1 MTHAHPQSWS
11 EISSLAISEDAVR
24 QLHPAESH
32 KLYLNVYPAAEAVS
46 VKASHAFVLYVLQ
59 GECTLTIAGAPVT
72 LAAAQLIHLEAGV
85 FECVA
90 GTDGVRLMKVFQRA

>member
-32 KLYLNVYPAAEAVS
+32 KLYLNRTRLLKRSASRRVMLLCCMS
-46 VKASHAFVLYVLQ
+46 CKANA
-59 GECTLTIAGAPVT
+59 
-72 LAAAQLIHLEAGV
+72 
-85 FECVA
+85 
-90 GTDGVRLMKVFQRA
+90 R

>member
-1 MTHAHPQSWS
+1 
-11 EISSLAISEDAVR
+11 
-24 QLHPAESH
+24 
-32 KLYLNVYPAAEAVS
+32 
-46 VKASHAFVLYVLQ
+46 VLYVLQ

-90 GTDGVRLMKVFQRA
+90 GTDGVSQMKVFQRA